1 MSNQSATAA
10 SSSTTKPKVLL
21 TGATGYIG
29 GTVLDALIKTG
40 NYDITALVRDD
51 ERAAAVT
58 RALPSIKC
66 AVAGYTDY
74 SAMEAAAAAADIVVH
89 TAESA
94 DQMDAAKALIRGLKR
109 SSGSSPR
116 VYLHTSGTGV
126 LSDQAMGGPANPHV
140 HSDVDMT
147 DIDALADSQPH
158 RSVDK
163 VILEAAGNNNNLRTA
178 IICPP
183 LIYGLGS
190 GAFNTHSQQ
199 VPALIKAAL
208 KQGRA
213 VHAGAGDNLWP
224 NVHVRDL
231 GRAFVTVLERVLA
244 NDPHAPV
251 NRHGYY
257 FVENGEHNFR
267 ALVSDIALALEKRG
281 VGDGKPHSLGGK
293 KEIEEVFGAGYP
305 DGSHML
311 AGNSRC
317 RAVLLRRLGW
327 KPVEKSLGET
337 VPHEV
342 AHWVGQHKT
351 K

>member
-1 MSNQSATAA
+1 MTNQSATTA
-10 SSSTTKPKVLL
+10 SSDKRKLL
-21 TGATGYIG
+21 MTGATGYVG
-29 GTVLDALIKTG
+29 GTVLDALIRT
-40 NYDITALVRDD
+40 NEYEITALVRDD
-51 ERAAAVT
+51 DRAAEVT
-58 RALPSIKC
+58 RALPSLKTT
-66 AVAGYTDY
+66 VAAHTDY
-74 SAMEAAAAAADIVVH
+74 AAMEAAAAAADIVVH

-94 DQMDAAKALIRGLKR
+94 DQMDAAKALLKGLKS
-109 SSGSSPR
+109 SSGSLR

-158 RSVDK
+158 RTVDK
-163 VILEAAGNNNNLRTA
+163 FVLEAGGDATGNLRTA
-178 IICPP
+178 ILCPP
-183 LIYGLGS
+183 LIYGLGT
-190 GAFNTHSQQ
+190 GKFNTHSQQ

-224 NVHVRDL
+224 NVHIRDL
-231 GRAFVTVLERVLA
+231 GRAFVTILEHILA
-244 NDPHAPV
+244 GDKAAPV

-257 FVENGEHNFR
+257 FVENGEHSFR
-267 ALVSDIALALEKRG
+267 ALVSDIALALEQRG
-281 VGDGKPHSLGGK
+281 VGDGKPHSLE
-293 KEIEEVFGAGYP
+293 KEKAESVLGPTYP

-337 VPHEV
+337 VPKEV
-342 AHWVGQHKT
+342 AYWFDQHKT